1 MSELIAI
8 AYRDERRA
16 AKVVAALK
24 SMRDNY
30 LLDLEDAVYVT
41 KDSAGKVEIHQTL
54 STTGAGAGWGSVSG
68 LLVGALFLVPIAG
81 LLVGA
86 GVGALAGKLTDV
98 GIRDDFVRTLSAELR
113 PGSSAVIALVS
124 DVAADKVAQDL
135 SRFGGT
141 ILRTSLSQDAE
152 AKLQETLSAG
162 SGSR

>member
-8 AYRDERRA
+8 AYRDEGRA

-30 LLDLEDAVYVT
+30 LLELEDAVYVT
-41 KDSAGKVEIHQTL
+41 KDSAGKVELHQTL
-54 STTGAGAGWGSVSG
+54 GAVGAGAGIGSVSG
-68 LLVGALFLVPIAG
+68 LLVGTLVLVPIAG

-86 GVGALAGKLTDV
+86 GVGAVAGKLTDV
-98 GIRDDFVRTLSAELR
+98 GIRDDFVRALSAELQPR
-113 PGSSAVIALVS
+113 SSAVFALVS
-124 DVAADKVAQDL
+124 NVAADKVAQTL

-152 AKLQETLSAG
+152 AKLQETLTAG
-162 SGSR
+162 AVSR